1 MTKQKKRHNAPALH
15 PVDHHIAAWLKKVT
29 KSPHTA
35 EAYRRDLNAFLAACG
50 KPWDAI
56 TPADVNAWA
65 DTLDGAAATLQRK
78 VVSVRSFY
86 KWANGRDYTN
96 LNLERIEVPE
106 VKATAPHD
114 RLLTPAEVAAMV
126 KAARPDREGWLFV
139 RLLYLC
145 GLRVSDAINAKWRDL
160 LSGGE
165 GEGYFQVLHIGKG
178 KGGKV
183 ADVPIPDELWD
194 DLHEW
199 RGAAEE
205 TARLFPT
212 IRSRQAAARLVT
224 KLAVAAKVEK
234 VVSPHSFRHACI
246 SHLLDR
252 GAPLASVRDL
262 ARHASVGTTN
272 RYAHSSGTAGLAKLL
287 KVK

>member
-1 MTKQKKRHNAPALH
+1 MKKKQHEPCALR
-15 PVDHHIAAWLKKVT
+15 PVDPHVAAWLKKVA

-65 DTLDGAAATLQRK
+65 DSLCGTAATKQRK

-86 KWANGRDYTN
+86 KWSNGRDYTN
-96 LNLERIEVPE
+96 VNLERIEIPA
-106 VKATAPHD
+106 VKSADPHD

-126 KAARPDREGWLFV
+126 NAARPDVEAWLFV

-145 GLRVSDAINAKWRDL
+145 ALRVSDAINAKWRDL

-165 GEGYFQVLHIGKG
+165 EDGYFQVLHIGKG

-183 ADVPIPDELWD
+183 ADVPVPDELWA
-194 DLHEW
+194 DLHES

-205 TARLFPT
+205 TARLFPG
-212 IRSRQAAARLVT
+212 IRDRHMAARLVA
-224 KLAVAAKVEK
+224 KLATAAKIEK
-234 VVSPHSFRHACI
+234 IVSPHSFRHACI

-252 GAPLASVRDL
+252 GAPLTSVRDL

-272 RYAHSSGTAGLAKLL
+272 RYAHSSGAAGLAKLL